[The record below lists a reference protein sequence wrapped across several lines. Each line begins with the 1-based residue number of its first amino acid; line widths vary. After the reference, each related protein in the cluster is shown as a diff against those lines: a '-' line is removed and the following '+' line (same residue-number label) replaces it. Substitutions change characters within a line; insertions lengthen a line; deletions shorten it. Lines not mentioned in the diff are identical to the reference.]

1 MDKFL
6 SICFKFGK
14 IFTVILLVTF
24 LLSMISAGIYSLTT
38 FKKVDLN
45 IPTFSEMYANI
56 EAVKNSKTT
65 ADNAQVE
72 PYILLINDISK
83 KYLSDY
89 GKKMLTRNVK
99 DIDYDYRIEYLRGFE
114 QALKDTIDFA
124 QLKKMNERQAN
135 EILESIINN
144 YDSYFNRNI
153 QRKNMQEL
161 KLKTERIIALSTLS
175 SSILLFIL
183 CLIIPL
189 LIKIEENTR
198 NIASN
203 NKD

>member
-1 MDKFL
+1 
-6 SICFKFGK
+6 
-14 IFTVILLVTF
+14 
-24 LLSMISAGIYSLTT
+24 
-38 FKKVDLN
+38 
-45 IPTFSEMYANI
+45 MYANI

>member
-1 MDKFL
+1 
-6 SICFKFGK
+6 
-14 IFTVILLVTF
+14 
-24 LLSMISAGIYSLTT
+24 
-38 FKKVDLN
+38 
-45 IPTFSEMYANI
+45 MYANI
-56 EAVKNSKTT
+56 EAVKSSKTT

-99 DIDYDYRIEYLRGFE
+99 DIDYDYRVEYLNGFE

-135 EILESIINN
+135 ELLESIINN

-153 QRKNMQEL
+153 QRKNIQEL

-198 NIASN
+198 
-203 NKD
+203 K

>member
-14 IFTVILLVTF
+14 VFTVILLVTF

-56 EAVKNSKTT
+56 EAVKSSKTT
-65 ADNAQVE
+65 ADNTQVE

-99 DIDYDYRIEYLRGFE
+99 DIDYDYRVEYLKGFE

-135 EILESIINN
+135 ELLESIINN

-153 QRKNMQEL
+153 QRKNIQEL
-161 KLKTERIIALSTLS
+161 KLKTERIVALSTLS

-198 NIASN
+198 
-203 NKD
+203 K

>member
-14 IFTVILLVTF
+14 VFTVILLVTF

-56 EAVKNSKTT
+56 EAVKSSKTT

-99 DIDYDYRIEYLRGFE
+99 DIDYDYRVEYLNGFE

-135 EILESIINN
+135 ELLESIINN

-153 QRKNMQEL
+153 QRKNIQEL

-198 NIASN
+198 
-203 NKD
+203 K

>member
-14 IFTVILLVTF
+14 VFTVILLVTF
-24 LLSMISAGIYSLTT
+24 LLSMISAGIFSLTT
-38 FKKVDLN
+38 FKKINLDL
-45 IPTFSEMYANI
+45 PTFPEMYANI
-56 EAVKNSKTT
+56 EAIKSSKTT

-72 PYILLINDISK
+72 PYIILINDISK

-89 GKKMLTRNVK
+89 GKQVLTRNVK
-99 DIDYDYRIEYLRGFE
+99 EVDYEYRMEYLKGFE
-114 QALKDTIDFA
+114 TAIKDTIAF
-124 QLKKMNERQAN
+124 N
-135 EILESIINN
+135 EIKKLNQKQYNELFEAIVTS
-144 YDSYFNRNI
+144 YDSYFHRNLH
-153 QRKNMQEL
+153 RKEVQEL
-161 KLKTERIIALSTLS
+161 KQKTERLIAISTVS

-198 NIASN
+198 STASN